1 MLGRLFRGEL
11 TVTQTY
17 WGGFVGFNIA
27 IRILLYAI
35 GGWQLRQML
44 DGNEDLAINVTLA
57 IVGVG
62 VLWSIAILRAHYI
75 AMYNDR
81 VPGFWSLA
89 GCVLIVVG
97 ICTYFWSAMQIMN
110 PSLTVGAA
118 AIRQEFVTLNA
129 SLPQD
134 IGPGVTI
141 ESAVFTGD
149 ALIYDYKVIGQSG
162 GVTGNVLMPQSEVDG
177 LCADMEGYFKGP
189 VEEIAFRYT
198 FTNEMVERVITR
210 AECGFAR

>member
-27 IRILLYAI
+27 IRVLLYAT
-35 GGWQLRQML
+35 GGWQLRQIL
-44 DGNEDLAINVTLA
+44 AGNEDLAVNVTLA
-57 IVGVG
+57 IMTVSVFC
-62 VLWSIAILRAHYI
+62 SIAILRAQYI

-81 VPGFWSLA
+81 RPGFWSWV

-110 PSLTVGAA
+110 PSLTVGAR
-118 AIRQEFVTLNA
+118 AISQEFTILNA

-149 ALIYDYKVIGQSG
+149 ALIYDYKVTNPSG
-162 GVTGNVLMPQSEVDG
+162 GITGNILLPQSEVDG
-177 LCADMEGYFKGP
+177 LCADMEGYFRGP
-189 VEEIAFRYT
+189 VEEITFRYT